1 MKFAHRLCFV
11 AALLSCF
18 AAIAAGPKN
27 IFDDDWSPPKPSD
40 TGRRT
45 PMTGVQ
51 PPVTPDPTKPADPPA
66 TATKDPVTPDA
77 PALAAARRAVPGK
90 SEQALARKIL
100 KEVFSDQLADRT
112 MPGRRKLTEALLVQA
127 DKSAGRPVDHFVLL
141 AATIDSGVEA
151 ASLPLAFAAGD
162 RMAAAFEVDALAVQT
177 DASVR
182 LGNRPG
188 AGEMA
193 AENVGAGLGLVT
205 KLAEAEDYASAQRV
219 CAALLPTTGSNAGLR
234 EEVQRRQRDLTAAR
248 EAAERA
254 ARHVEKLKSWPY
266 DPVANLEVGRYL
278 CFFRGDW
285 NGGLPALARGK
296 DAGLKTLADK
306 EIAGAKTADAQA
318 SLGDGWWEMAQRSA
332 GGPVKDAMLVHA
344 AEWYAKAAPNLD
356 GLAKAKAE
364 KRVDEVAKLTTL
376 AAAKAS
382 GASRVIDLLKL
393 IDPATDTVQGKFA
406 IEKGELV
413 NLGSGQQR
421 IEIPYHP
428 PEEYDFRVE
437 FTREKGN
444 DCVIQILS
452 KDKAPFI
459 WVMQGDYTFHYL
471 KDGSLYKNETTVAGV
486 KGIQTGTRYTSI
498 VQVRKGG
505 VKTLL
510 DGKVIA
516 DWKTDYT
523 NINPD
528 VPFWALRDKSI
539 LGLGIGG
546 AGTVFHRA
554 ELYEIT
560 GSGSKSR

>member
-1 MKFAHRLCFV
+1 
-11 AALLSCF
+11 LSCF
-18 AAIAAGPKN
+18 AASAAGPKN
-27 IFDDDWSPPKPSD
+27 IFDDDWVPPKPSD
-40 TGRRT
+40 TTRR
-45 PMTGVQ
+45 PVSPAQ
-51 PPVTPDPTKPADPPA
+51 PPATPDPVKPVAPPA
-66 TATKDPVTPDA
+66 TPAKDPATPAA
-77 PALAAARRAVPGK
+77 PEPVAVRRAVPGK
-90 SEQALARKIL
+90 SDQAAARKVL
-100 KEVFSDQLADRT
+100 KEVFADQLADRT
-112 MPGRRKLTEALLVQA
+112 MPGRRKLTEALLAQA
-127 DKSAGRPVDHFVLL
+127 DKSAGRPVDQFVLL
-141 AATIDSGVEA
+141 AAAIDSGLEG
-151 ASLPLAFAAGD
+151 ASLPLAFSAGD
-162 RMAAAFEVDALAVQT
+162 KMAAAFEVDALAVKT

-182 LGNRPG
+182 LGNRAR

-193 AENVGAGLGLVT
+193 GENVGAGLELVG
-205 KLAEAEDYASAQRV
+205 KLAEAEDYAAAQRV
-219 CAALLPTTGSNAGLR
+219 CAALLPATGSNAALR
-234 EEVQRRQRDLTAAR
+234 EEVQRRQRDLAVAR
-248 EAAERA
+248 EAAERVT
-254 ARHVEKLKSWPY
+254 HLEEKLKFSPY
-266 DPVANLEVGRYL
+266 DPAANLEVGRYL

-285 NGGLPALARGK
+285 NGGLPALARGS
-296 DAGLKTLADK
+296 DAGLKTLAGK
-306 EIAGAKTADAQA
+306 ELAGAQTADAEA
-318 SLGDGWWEMAQRSA
+318 SLGDAWWEMAQRSA
-332 GGPVKDAMLVHA
+332 GGPVKSAMLAHA

-364 KRVDEVAKLTTL
+364 KRMDEAAKSAAL

-393 IDPATDTVQGKFA
+393 IDPAKDTVQGKFA
-406 IEKGELV
+406 IENGELV

-437 FTREKGN
+437 FTRQQGN

-452 KDKAPFI
+452 KDKTPFI

-471 KDGSLYKNETTVAGV
+471 KDGSLYKNETTVGGV
-486 KGIQTGTRYTSI
+486 KGIQTGTRYASV

>member
-1 MKFAHRLCFV
+1 MKVAHHLCFV

-18 AAIAAGPKN
+18 AAIASGPKN
-27 IFDDDWSPPKPSD
+27 IFDDDWVPPKPSD
-40 TGRRT
+40 TTRQT
-45 PMTGVQ
+45 VSPAK
-51 PPVTPDPTKPADPPA
+51 PPATPDPVKPAAPPA
-66 TATKDPVTPDA
+66 TPTKDPVA
-77 PALAAARRAVPGK
+77 PAAPEPAAARRAVPGK
-90 SEQALARKIL
+90 SEQAVARKIL
-100 KEVFSDQLADRT
+100 KEVFADQLADRT
-112 MPGRRKLTEALLVQA
+112 MPGRRKLTEALLAQA
-127 DKSAGRPVDHFVLL
+127 DKSAGRPVDQFVLL
-141 AATIDSGVEA
+141 AAAIDSGVEA
-151 ASLPLAFAAGD
+151 ASLPLAFTAGD
-162 RMAAAFEVDALAVQT
+162 RMAAAFDVDALAVKT
-177 DASVR
+177 DASIR

-193 AENVGAGLGLVT
+193 GENVAAGLELVS

-219 CAALLPTTGSNAGLR
+219 CAALVPATGSNAPLR
-234 EEVQRRQRDLTAAR
+234 EEVQRRQRDVAVAR
-248 EAAERA
+248 EAADRA
-254 ARHVEKLKSWPY
+254 ARHVEKLRLSPY
-266 DPVANLEVGRYL
+266 DPTANLEVGRYL

-285 NGGLPALARGK
+285 TSGIPELARGS
-296 DAGLKTLADK
+296 DAGLKILAAR
-306 EIAGAKTADAQA
+306 ELAGAQTADAQA
-318 SLGDGWWEMAQRSA
+318 SLGDGWWEMAQRSSS
-332 GGPVKDAMLVHA
+332 GPVKGAMLAHA
-344 AEWYAKAAPNLD
+344 ADWYAKAAPTLD
-356 GLAKAKAE
+356 GLAKAKVE
-364 KRVDEVAKLTTL
+364 KRIDEAAKSTAL
-376 AAAKAS
+376 AAAKAA

-393 IDPATDTVQGKFA
+393 IDPAKDTVQGRFT

-428 PEEYDFRVE
+428 PEEYDFSVE
-437 FTREKGN
+437 FTRQKGK

-452 KDKAPFI
+452 KDKTPFI

-471 KDGSLYKNETTVAGV
+471 KDGSLYKNQTTVSDV
-486 KGIQTGTRYTSI
+486 KGIQTGTRYTSV